1 MFYTHIWFVW
11 QIASK
16 NCRVISTNKYTHVY
30 AYFIFC
36 KSIPFFSCCQ
46 FSTIMIVTTSL
57 NLKHEVFW
65 VCLCRLQISLTGTKN
80 ATIFNI
86 ILWVSVPTDHRSFRT
101 GPKKILEDRSV
112 QDLKITKRT
121 SKDLFFDPGTI
132 IRFLKWLPWSLM
144 TGLLNPPYPWLS

>member
-11 QIASK
+11 QFASK

-57 NLKHEVFW
+57 NLKHEVFLSVW
-65 VCLCRLQISLTGTKN
+65 CLCRFQISVTRTIKRNALGSLHCRCTKVHF
-80 ATIFNI
+80 A
-86 ILWVSVPTDHRSFRT
+86 SFLSGRFIT
-101 GPKKILEDRSV
+101 VIVLNPPKKKLA
-112 QDLKITKRT
+112 KRT
-121 SKDLFFDPGTI
+121 SVQWCRIWGEGGPDGH
-132 IRFLKWLPWSLM
+132 
-144 TGLLNPPYPWLS
+144 

>member
-11 QIASK
+11 QFASK

-57 NLKHEVFW
+57 NLKHEVFLSVW
-65 VCLCRLQISLTGTKN
+65 CLCRLQWWTRLWENKLAQGTCIYPKLDAPLLCSLASCKQPCVTALCRVHGICGLFW
-80 ATIFNI
+80 AVIGFS
-86 ILWVSVPTDHRSFRT
+86 L
-101 GPKKILEDRSV
+101 
-112 QDLKITKRT
+112 DLTRGHV
-121 SKDLFFDPGTI
+121 LF
-132 IRFLKWLPWSLM
+132 SL
-144 TGLLNPPYPWLS
+144 NKF